1 MILASF
7 ILQLFMLTIKIN
19 VEDIKPPVLGLKK
32 EAVLMGAA
40 GDKSSLT

>member
-7 ILQLFMLTIKIN
+7 IQLFMLTIKMN

-32 EAVLMGAA
+32 ETVLMGAA